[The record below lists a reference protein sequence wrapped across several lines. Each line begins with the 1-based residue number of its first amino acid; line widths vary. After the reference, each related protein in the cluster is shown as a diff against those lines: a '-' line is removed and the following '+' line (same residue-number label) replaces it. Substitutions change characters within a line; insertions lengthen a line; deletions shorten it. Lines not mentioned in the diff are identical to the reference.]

1 MPSAYPRTIGDRQ
14 MPLSREEKQNMTR
27 YELVST
33 FGKAETD
40 DMNTAGLLADAFLEA
55 IGEDREDGDCNRLV
69 ITDNQTGKDIWVS
82 YRDGEYQIDG
92 DICDRFAWASQ
103 TVMYKIQEIGEDE

>member
-1 MPSAYPRTIGDRQ
+1 
-14 MPLSREEKQNMTR
+14 MPLSRERKKQNMTR

-40 DMNTAGLLADAFLEA
+40 DMNTAGLLAEAFLEA

-82 YRDGEYQIDG
+82 YRCGEYVIDG
-92 DICDRFAWASQ
+92 DIYGRLAYAEDAIR
-103 TVMYKIQEIGEDE
+103 YKIQEIGEEE